1 MIKIKKTKFN
11 IFILGDTQVGKTS
24 LLEVFRE
31 NTFNL
36 DEFPTIGIDIF
47 KEKISIEEFEYKL
60 KIFDTS
66 GKEKYKNIIIP
77 KLHLADG
84 FIFVFSVDN
93 KESLK
98 QIDILMHIID
108 EVVKLKKIK
117 ILVGNKIDIKDRE
130 IKNEEGVKFAKEKNL
145 KYFEASA
152 KTGFSVKE
160 LFNQIIYELY
170 KSNKQYEL
178 INNIKD

>member
-1 MIKIKKTKFN
+1 
-11 IFILGDTQVGKTS
+11 
-24 LLEVFRE
+24 
-31 NTFNL
+31 
-36 DEFPTIGIDIF
+36 
-47 KEKISIEEFEYKL
+47 
-60 KIFDTS
+60 
-66 GKEKYKNIIIP
+66 
-77 KLHLADG
+77 
-84 FIFVFSVDN
+84 
-93 KESLK
+93 
-98 QIDILMHIID
+98 MHIID

-178 INNIKD
+178 INNIKDLIIMKLFINIR